1 MKRLTLLLCLFA
13 AFIAQATAQN
23 KIDQMVDKFAAT
35 GDCTF
40 TSVVKRNTK
49 TKRVEKV
56 VKILTTEGKSV
67 GYLRSA
73 FEEEARNGTL
83 TEKREDG
90 VTTMV
95 LTTQDSK
102 PNRIYMLSI
111 EDEKIRPKIKTT
123 IIIRMK

>member
-1 MKRLTLLLCLFA
+1 
-13 AFIAQATAQN
+13 
-23 KIDQMVDKFAAT
+23 MVKM
-35 GDCTF
+35 
-40 TSVVKRNTK
+40 
-49 TKRVEKV
+49 
-56 VKILTTEGKSV
+56 LTTEGKSV

-73 FEEEARNGTL
+73 FEEGARNGTL

-102 PNRIYMLSI
+102 TNRIYMLSI

>member
-49 TKRVEKV
+49 
-56 VKILTTEGKSV
+56 SV
-67 GYLRSA
+67 GDLRRA
-73 FEEEARNGTL
+73 FEEEARHGTL

-102 PNRIYMLSI
+102 TNRIYMLSI

>member
-1 MKRLTLLLCLFA
+1 MKRLTLLLCLLA
-13 AFIAQATAQN
+13 AFMAQATAQN

-40 TSVVKRNTK
+40 TSVVERNTK

-56 VKILTTEGKSV
+56 VKMLTTEGKSV
-67 GYLRSA
+67 GNLRNA

-90 VTTMV
+90 VTTLV

-102 PNRIYMLSI
+102 TNRIYMLRI
-111 EDEKIRPKIKTT
+111 EDEKMRPKIKTT